1 MKRQCRDEGQEIRRR
16 IGMRFVTETGSLTEA
31 FSDEDSV
38 RILAK
43 AGFDAM
49 DWSFF
54 SMLSGKTVWCGD
66 SWKEHAARVRE
77 TATE

>member
-1 MKRQCRDEGQEIRRR
+1 
-16 IGMRFVTETGSLTEA
+16 MRLVTETGSLTEA

-49 DWSFF
+49 D
-54 SMLSGKTVWCGD
+54 
-66 SWKEHAARVRE
+66 
-77 TATE
+77 